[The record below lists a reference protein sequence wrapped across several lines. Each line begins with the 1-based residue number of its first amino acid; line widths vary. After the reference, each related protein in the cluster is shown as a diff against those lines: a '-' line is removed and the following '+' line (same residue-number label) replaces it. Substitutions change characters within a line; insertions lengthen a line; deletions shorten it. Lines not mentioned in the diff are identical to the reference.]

1 MEIPRGERVGKL
13 THIFFLMICGFD
25 CECVELMGDHV
36 AAYLS
41 WWVVSKKLK

>member
-13 THIFFLMICGFD
+13 THICGFD

-36 AAYLS
+36 VAYLS